1 MAALSGTR
9 AAAAALGLVLV
20 AAACSAPTST
30 IPGAPTS
37 AASSAAATVAA
48 TQLADKQEIVVAVA
62 ADQYR
67 TDAKRNLTGQYPLN
81 ANIYD
86 TLVTLSPT
94 YQVEPGLATKWEFRS
109 PNTYR
114 FTLRPNVKFHDG
126 TPFTAKDVKATIDR
140 MAGAGGGTVGVD
152 AKSAVIVD
160 DLTID
165 ITPKRTNLRVPQ
177 QLVHPAWGIHKADSD
192 VINKPVGTGPFRF
205 LSYAKADRIVV
216 EANDDYWGGKP
227 TLRKITF
234 RFMPDPNTRVLA
246 LQAGEVQVTAEVPR
260 ESAKTVATGEL
271 KLHTSKVGAYEAIYV
286 NVRGADKAYDL
297 GRDKAVREALA
308 YAIDKQAAV
317 QNVWQGN
324 AEVSQTMIPPA
335 ILGSVADQV
344 KGTNRDAAK
353 AKKVLDDAGWKP
365 GADGIREKG
374 GRKLSLTLVNGF
386 PSPETHKPLPEFMQA
401 QLKEVGID
409 LKVVTVPD
417 TAAYE
422 ARLAAGAQGDLWI
435 EAGSQNDGNPCF
447 LPALLFSSPE
457 PGAGEEEAMYNNAF
471 AIGAKFDSAIKR
483 CLEATAVADV
493 QRAGADSMKILVD
506 EEFVV
511 IPIAG
516 TFRLWGATS
525 KLLDFVAHPSGLQ
538 QRWDKVKLAK

>member
-1 MAALSGTR
+1 MEVPSFVGIRASAIGLAL
-9 AAAAALGLVLV
+9 ALV
-20 AAACSAPTST
+20 AAACSAPST
-30 IPGAPTS
+30 TGPTGASP
-37 AASSAAATVAA
+37 AAATAA
-48 TQLADKQEIVVAVA
+48 PQALADKQEIVVAVG

-86 TLVTLSPT
+86 TLVTVSPT
-94 YQVEPGLATKWEFRS
+94 YQVEPGLATRWEFRP

-114 FTLRPNVKFHDG
+114 FFLRPGVKFHDG
-126 TPFTAKDVKATIDR
+126 TPLTTKDVKATIDR
-140 MAGAGGGTVGVD
+140 MAGAGGGTVGVND
-152 AKSAVIVD
+152 KSAVIVD

-165 ITPKRTNLRVPQ
+165 ITPKSTNLRALQ
-177 QLVHPAWGIHKADSD
+177 QLVHPAWSVHKADSD
-192 VINKPVGTGPFRF
+192 VINKPVGTGPFKF
-205 LSYAKADRIVV
+205 VSYTKADRIVV

-246 LQAGEVQVTAEVPR
+246 LQAGEVHVTDVPR
-260 ESAKTVATGEL
+260 ESAKTVATGDL

-286 NVRGADKAYDL
+286 NIRGSDKSFDL
-297 GRDKAVREALA
+297 GKDKAVREALA

-324 AEVSQTMIPPA
+324 AEVLQTMIPPA
-335 ILGSVADQV
+335 ILGASANEV
-344 KGTNRDAAK
+344 KGTQRDANK
-353 AKKVLDDAGWKP
+353 AKQILEAAGWKV

-386 PSPETHKPLPEFMQA
+386 PNPDIHKPLPEFMQA

-409 LKVVTVPD
+409 LKIVTVPD

-422 ARLAAGAQGDLWI
+422 KRLASGAQGDLWI

-457 PGAGEEEAMYNNAF
+457 PGGDEEQNMYGNAF
-471 AIGAKFDSAIKR
+471 ALGAAFDSRIKQ
-483 CLEATAVADV
+483 CNEATSIEGVQKAAAD
-493 QRAGADSMKILVD
+493 AMKVLID
-506 EEFVV
+506 QEFVV

-516 TFRLWGATS
+516 TFRLWGAS
-525 KLLDFVAHPSGLQ
+525 GKIIDFVSHPSGLQ
-538 QRWDKVKLAK
+538 QRWDKVKLGK

>member
-1 MAALSGTR
+1 MATLVKIR
-9 AAAAALGLVLV
+9 AAAVGLGLALV
-20 AAACSAPTST
+20 AAACAAPGTT
-30 IPGAPTS
+30 APGGAT
-37 AASSAAATVAA
+37 AVQTAAAP
-48 TQLADKQEIVVAVA
+48 QLAADQEIVVAVG

-94 YQVEPGLATKWEFRS
+94 YQIEPGLATKWEFKA

-126 TPFTAKDVKATIDR
+126 TPFTSKDVKATIDR

-152 AKSAVIVD
+152 DKSAAIVD

-165 ITPKRTNLRVPQ
+165 ITPKRTNLRALQ
-177 QLVHPAWGIHKADSD
+177 QLVHPAWSIHKAGSD

-205 LSYAKADRIVV
+205 VSYAKADRIVV
-216 EANDDYWGGKP
+216 EANDEYWGGKP

-246 LQAGEVQVTAEVPR
+246 LQAGEVQVTDVPR
-260 ESAKTVATGEL
+260 ESARTVATGDL
-271 KLHTSKVGAYEAIYV
+271 KLYTSKVGAYEAIYV
-286 NVRGADKAYDL
+286 NIRGADKAYDL

-324 AEVSQTMIPPA
+324 AEVLQTMIPPA
-335 ILGSVADQV
+335 ILGVAAGDV
-344 KGTNRDAAK
+344 KGTNRDVAK
-353 AKKVLDDAGWKP
+353 AKKILDDAGWKP

-374 GRKLSLTLVNGF
+374 GKKLSLTLVNGF
-386 PSPETHKPLPEFMQA
+386 PSPEIHKPLPEFMQA
-401 QLKEVGID
+401 QLKEVGIE
-409 LKVVTVPD
+409 LKIVTVPD

-422 ARLAAGAQGDLWI
+422 KRLASGAQGDLWI

-457 PGAGEEEAMYNNAF
+457 PGGDEEANMYGNAF
-471 AIGAKFDSAIKR
+471 ALGATFDGAIKR
-483 CLEATAVADV
+483 CSEATSVEDV
-493 QRAGADSMKILVD
+493 QKAASGAMKILID
-506 EEFVV
+506 QEFIV

-516 TFRLWGATS
+516 TFRLWGAS
-525 KLLDFVAHPSGLQ
+525 GKILDFVSHPSGLQ